1 MGPSGITAG
10 TCDDM
15 SLGPRTCYHLGA
27 FSNCTSSID
36 LTGFFS
42 VLLFVEGK
50 SSGYLKDH
58 PRTDVSG

>member
-50 SSGYLKDH
+50 SSGYL
-58 PRTDVSG
+58 